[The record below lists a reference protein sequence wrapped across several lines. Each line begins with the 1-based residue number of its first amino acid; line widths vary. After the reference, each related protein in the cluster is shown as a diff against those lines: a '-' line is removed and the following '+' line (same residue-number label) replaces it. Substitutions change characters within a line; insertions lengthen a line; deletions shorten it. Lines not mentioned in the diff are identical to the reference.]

1 MEGAEIRRRFLR
13 HFEEREHT
21 IVLSSSLIPGD
32 PSLLLTTA
40 GMVQFKPYFLGEQEP
55 PYPRAASAQ
64 KSFRTTDIDLVGRT
78 DRHLTFFEMLGNFS
92 FGDYFK
98 EEAVR
103 LAWDLVTE
111 AFGLDPER
119 LWATVYE
126 TDDEAEEIWKAYL
139 PADRIVRR
147 GKADN
152 FWSMGV
158 AGPCGPCSEI
168 YVDRGP
174 EHGREGGPEVDE
186 DRFLE
191 IWNLV
196 FMQNECDAAIEVAG
210 DLPRKNIDTGMG
222 LERMAVI
229 LQGAASAFETDL
241 MRPLLEE
248 AERLADRR
256 YGADEAADVSLRI
269 LAEHGRATT
278 FLIADGVV
286 PSNEGRGYVLRRMLR
301 RVVSHARRLGVRGEV
316 LPGLVE
322 RTVELLGEAYPE
334 LVERR
339 AFVLQVATSEEEH
352 FGRTL
357 TQGMELFEREAA
369 RVREAGERS
378 FPGEAAFLYHDTY
391 GFPVELTQE
400 LAREHGLEVDEEA
413 FERLMGEQRSRGR
426 ESAKGGVDDRAL
438 VEVARSAGRTEFVGY
453 GDAQAE
459 GTVVGLVRDHGRL
472 EAAGEGDEVELILD
486 RTPFY
491 AEGGGQVG
499 DAGSIRTE
507 TGLVAV
513 FDTARGPGEIIVHR
527 GRVAEG
533 EVRAGQEAHAE
544 IDVPRREATARSH
557 TGTHVLHWTL
567 RHLLGE
573 HARQAGSLVA
583 PGRLRF
589 DFTHF
594 EGLSPDLLEEVEATA
609 NARLGEDSSVRAYET
624 TFEYARSQGA
634 LALFGERYGDM
645 VRVVEIGDYSV
656 ELCGGTHVAHTGEV
670 SLMVLDSEGS
680 IGSGLRRVEA
690 LVGPDALAHV
700 HADRRFLEELTEILG
715 AQDPGQAVERAR
727 RAVAHIKELEGRLG
741 TLRQQE
747 RGEVVDALLGE
758 AADVGGVSLVVAR
771 LDEEPGVLREMAL
784 KLRDRLQGGP
794 AAAVLGTADGRKATL
809 VAAATPELLDRG
821 VTAPG
826 LLEDAARAVGG
837 GAGGKDHL
845 AFAGGGSPHALDEA
859 LRRVPDR
866 LLALLG
872 G

>member
-1 MEGAEIRRRFLR
+1 MEGAEVRSRFLR
-13 HFEEREHT
+13 HFEERGHT
-21 IVLSSSLIPGD
+21 IVPSSSLIPND

-40 GMVQFKPYFLGEQEP
+40 GMVQFKPYFLGEQDP

-64 KSFRTTDIDLVGRT
+64 KSFRTTDIDLVGHT

-103 LAWDLVTE
+103 YAWDLVTE
-111 AFGLDPER
+111 GFGLDPDR
-119 LWATVYE
+119 LWATVFE

-139 PADRIVRR
+139 PADRVVRR
-147 GKADN
+147 GKDDN

-174 EHGREGGPEVDE
+174 EHGAEGGPEVDE
-186 DRFLE
+186 DRYLE

-210 DLPRKNIDTGMG
+210 DLPRRSIDTGMG
-222 LERMAVI
+222 LERMAVV
-229 LQGAASAFETDL
+229 LQGAGSAFETDL

-248 AERLADRR
+248 AERLTDRR
-256 YGADEAADVSLRI
+256 YGADEGVDVSLRI
-269 LAEHGRATT
+269 LAEHGRATS

-301 RVVSHARRLGVRGEV
+301 RVVSHARRLGVQGDV
-316 LPGLVE
+316 LSPLVE
-322 RTVELLGEAYPE
+322 GTVELLGEVYPE

-352 FGRTL
+352 FARTL
-357 TQGMELFEREAA
+357 AQGMELFEREAG
-369 RVREAGERS
+369 RVRQAGERS

-391 GFPVELTQE
+391 GFPIELTQE
-400 LAREHGLEVDEEA
+400 LAREHGLEVDQA
-413 FERLMGEQRSRGR
+413 TFERLMDEQRSRAR
-426 ESAKGGVDDRAL
+426 DSVKGGADERAL
-438 VEVARSAGRTEFVGY
+438 VEVARAAGPTEFVGY
-453 GDAQAE
+453 ADASAE
-459 GTVVGLVRDHGRL
+459 GTVVGLVREGEGV
-472 EAAGEGDEVELILD
+472 EAAGEGDEVEMVLD
-486 RTPFY
+486 RTPFF

-499 DAGSIRTE
+499 DAGSIRTD
-507 TGLVAV
+507 TGVIAVA
-513 FDTARGPGEIIVHR
+513 DTILGPGEIVVHR
-527 GRVAEG
+527 GTVAQG

-594 EGLSPDLLEEVEATA
+594 EGLSPDLLEEVEAAA

-634 LALFGERYGDM
+634 IALFGEKYGDM

-670 SLMVLDSEGS
+670 ALMVLGSEGS

-700 HADRRFLEELTEILG
+700 HADRRLLEELTAILG
-715 AQDPGQAVERAR
+715 AQDPRQALERAR
-727 RAVAHIKELEGRLG
+727 RAVAHIKELESQLG

-747 RGEVVDALLGE
+747 QGEIVDTLLEGK
-758 AADVGGVSLVVAR
+758 ADVGGVSLVVAR
-771 LDEEPGVLREMAL
+771 VDEDPGVLREMAL

-794 AAAVLGTADGRKATL
+794 GAAVLATADGKKATL
-809 VAAATPELLDRG
+809 VAAVTPELLDRG
-821 VTAPG
+821 VAAPG
-826 LLEDAARAVGG
+826 LLEEAARAVGG

-845 AFAGGGSPHALDEA
+845 AFAGGGTPGALDEA
-859 LRRVPDR
+859 LRGVPAR
-866 LLALLG
+866 LLVLLG